1 MTDKIFD
8 QAFLAR
14 LSLAVKSVERDGLKP
29 TDPAPLSPED
39 YAVIYTAYAESGGD
53 PAAAKELLGAASE
66 RCDQALAR
74 ILQFIADQYHFGP
87 IEELGDDKLLDLARD
102 AVEATERWMNDVE
115 LHDAPP
121 ARENQ
126 LRILLKTHYR
136 LSEAQLDLHDRI
148 LWPLAR
154 WISPEH

>member
-8 QAFLAR
+8 QAFLGR

-29 TDPAPLSPED
+29 TDPAPLAPED
-39 YAVIYTAYAESGGD
+39 YAVIFTAYAEGGGD

-66 RCDQALAR
+66 RCGQALAR

-87 IEELGDDKLLDLARD
+87 IEELADDKLLYVARD

-121 ARENQ
+121 ARESP
-126 LRILLKTHYR
+126 LGSLLQTHYR
-136 LSEAQLDLHDRI
+136 LGEEHLDLHDRI